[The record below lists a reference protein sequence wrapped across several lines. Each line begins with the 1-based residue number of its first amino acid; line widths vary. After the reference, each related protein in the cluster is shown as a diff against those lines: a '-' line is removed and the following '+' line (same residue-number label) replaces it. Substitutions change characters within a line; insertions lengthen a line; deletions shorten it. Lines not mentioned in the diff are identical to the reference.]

1 MVPTALRAA
10 VEELETIRRR
20 VDLVELL
27 VIQIAR
33 DSGATWEEI
42 GEVLGISRQA
52 ARSRFAL
59 LRRRQRR

>member
-10 VEELETIRRR
+10 VDELETIRRR